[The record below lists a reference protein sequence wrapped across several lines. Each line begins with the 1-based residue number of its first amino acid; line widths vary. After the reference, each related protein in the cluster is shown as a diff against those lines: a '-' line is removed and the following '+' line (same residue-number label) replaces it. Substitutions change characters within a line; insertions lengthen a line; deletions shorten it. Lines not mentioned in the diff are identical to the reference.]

1 MSGEW
6 VSGPATSDDGRTVI
20 VTGRLDVDKFRSNRR
35 FAVRV
40 EVTWPYSGFESDV
53 MGMPDKATSTLMEQ
67 VTDALADAFRRD
79 PVAVMTGIYT
89 GAGERNWVFY
99 TASTNIFG
107 RKLNE
112 ALESFP
118 LLPLKVYCEN
128 DPGWAEYDEMSEA
141 LPGPGE

>member
-40 EVTWPYSGFESDV
+40 EVTWPYSGSESDA

-89 GAGERNWVFY
+89 GAGEQ
-99 TASTNIFG
+99 IG
-107 RKLNE
+107 RAHE
-112 ALESFP
+112 IGRAH
-118 LLPLKVYCEN
+118 V
-128 DPGWAEYDEMSEA
+128 
-141 LPGPGE
+141 